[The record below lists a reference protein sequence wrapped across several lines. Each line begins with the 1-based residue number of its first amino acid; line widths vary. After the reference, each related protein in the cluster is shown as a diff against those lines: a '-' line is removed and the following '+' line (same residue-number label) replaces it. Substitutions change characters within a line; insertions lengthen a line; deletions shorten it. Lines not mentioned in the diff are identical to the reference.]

1 MGYQTTGYELR
12 DHDLL
17 MGEAPY
23 VLRIRDL
30 PIEEKPREKLQ
41 QLGPGSLSVA
51 ELVAIIIG
59 VGTKKEDVMAMSRRI
74 ISEYGEK
81 AIINETN
88 PERLSTALSIPVGK
102 AQQIIACCEFGRRM
116 FSTEGGKPV
125 HIRTAS
131 QAFEH
136 LAHIGFLP
144 KEQLRGLYLN
154 SRHELIH
161 EEVISIG
168 SLTANIV
175 HPREVFQP
183 AIARGAVG
191 VIIAH
196 NHPSGVTHPTDADYS
211 VTSQLRA
218 AGHLLGIELLDHI
231 IIAKENYQSIM
242 EHTNE

>member
-1 MGYQTTGYELR
+1 MGYQNTGYKLR

-17 MGEAPY
+17 LGETPY
-23 VLRIRDL
+23 ILRIRDL
-30 PIEEKPREKLQ
+30 PLEEKPREKLQ

-51 ELVAIIIG
+51 ELVAVIIG
-59 VGTKKEDVMAMSRRI
+59 VGTRKEDVMAMSRRI

-88 PERLSTALSIPVGK
+88 PQRLADTLAIPVGK
-102 AQQIIACCEFGRRM
+102 AQQIIASCEFGRRM

-125 HIRTAS
+125 YIRTAG
-131 QAFEH
+131 QAFQH
-136 LAHIGFLP
+136 IKHIGHLP

-154 SRHELIH
+154 SRHELVH

-168 SLTANIV
+168 TLTANLV

-183 AIARGAVG
+183 AIARGAVA

-196 NHPSGVTHPTDADYS
+196 NHPSGNAEPTDADLS
-211 VTSQLRA
+211 VTLQLKA
-218 AGHLLGIELLDHI
+218 AGQLLGIELLDHI
-231 IIAKENYQSIM
+231 VIAKDYYRSIM